1 MARKRKRR
9 RISKIFYIPVAV
21 ILLLVA
27 YFVWT
32 AWDQHKLF
40 TKYNQAI
47 EEQNEENAK
56 LRAEIK
62 ALEDQLARV
71 DDRAFIKEQ
80 ALKLGMEET
89 DLTPVPIDLEALRA
103 MPVPIPETEPEPVTN
118 DEDDTQAESEEE
130 TEPEEPTEEDPETA
144 EDTE

>member
-9 RISKIFYIPVAV
+9 RVSKIFYIPVVA

-27 YFVWT
+27 YFAWT

-40 TKYNQAI
+40 TKYNLAI
-47 EEQNEENAK
+47 EEQNRENAK

-71 DDRAFIKEQ
+71 DDRDFIKEQ

-89 DLTPVPIDLEALRA
+89 ALSPVPIDLEALKK
-103 MPVPIPETEPEPVTN
+103 MPVPLRLPEPEAVEETDAHADPK
-118 DEDDTQAESEEE
+118 EE
-130 TEPEEPTEEDPETA
+130 TEPEETIEEDPETA